1 MSTTD
6 ALAAIEADTPPL
18 FDPTSP
24 LSASGNLRRRNL
36 VSRGFA
42 GASRGAAMLA
52 IVILGIVIYS
62 VAQRG
67 GGALSFDFITK
78 SPSVTGTGGGIA
90 PEIVGTLII
99 CGLAVVIAAPLGVLV
114 ALFITEFAGR
124 RLATFLRTVLDLMQ
138 GLPSIIVGLLFFGLL
153 VAGTGP
159 SGYAASAA
167 LATIMLPLVARSSQE
182 VILLVPPALRE
193 GADALGVPRWRTVL
207 GVILP
212 EAIGGII
219 TGTLLAFGR
228 AAGET
233 APIIALDSIWA
244 PNQFQLNPLAQKGI
258 PNLPFYIFNQNEQGD
273 AVSVQHAWGAA
284 LVLLMLILLANFIAR
299 ALLARNRRKLA
310 R

>member
-1 MSTTD
+1 MSTSD
-6 ALAAIEADTPPL
+6 ALAAIEAETPPL
-18 FDPTSP
+18 FDPTAP
-24 LSASGNLRRRNL
+24 LRASGNLRRRNA
-36 VSRGFA
+36 VSRLFA
-42 GASRGAAMLA
+42 GSARGAALLA

-62 VAQRG
+62 VAMRG
-67 GGALSFDFITK
+67 GGALSFDFITQ
-78 SPSVTGTGGGIA
+78 SPSIAGPGGGIA

-99 CGLAVVIAAPLGVLV
+99 CGLAVIIAAPLGVLV
-114 ALFITEFAGR
+114 ALFITEFAGN
-124 RLATFLRTVLDLMQ
+124 RLAAFMRTVLDVMQ

-182 VILLVPPALRE
+182 VILLVPPTLRE

-207 GVILP
+207 GVVLP
-212 EAIGGII
+212 EAIGGIV
-219 TGTLLAFGR
+219 TGTILAFGR

-233 APIIALDSIWA
+233 APILALDSIWA
-244 PNQFQLNPLAQKGI
+244 PNQFQLDPLAQKGI

-273 AVSVQHAWGAA
+273 AISVQHAWGAA
-284 LVLLMLILLANFIAR
+284 LVLLILILLANFIAR
-299 ALLARNRRKLA
+299 ALLARNRRKLT